1 MPYNPE
7 IFFISLVVWSV
18 SISVIN
24 YRAGYNRRKK
34 EEITEEI
41 VASLE
46 STENVNSRPQADS
59 DYSKTSQVV
68 TSACHPWTKPAD
80 SLEE

>member
-46 STENVNSRPQADS
+46 STE
-59 DYSKTSQVV
+59 T
-68 TSACHPWTKPAD
+68 
-80 SLEE
+80 